1 MKQNKHPS
9 GLGLAL
15 PFLLTLSA
23 LTVVSFL
30 IPLRPTQSQMEKRNL
45 ASFPDFSWE
54 ALVSGEYF
62 DDITLWFSDTF
73 PGRESWLQLSS
84 SIESLHGYSEI
95 SFSGDLSLSQ
105 PMETIPQEVPQT
117 SLEPSEETI
126 PPISQEQPTQEAP
139 TEETEPGWGG
149 LDGGDDEN
157 LELGDGTLIQI
168 GDTVFNQA
176 GFSAVYSAQYASSV
190 SRLADRLADKG
201 IRVISA
207 PAPTAVGIL
216 VEPQYLEK
224 INCAD
229 QNATIQYIHS
239 LMSDNVITVDTF
251 DALIGHNDEYV
262 YFRTDHHWTALGAY
276 YVYAATCEAMG
287 ATPAQLSDFEVWEQG
302 EFEGSLYWRA
312 PRPKK
317 LRLDYVDAYVPQGD
331 ISVIAYGTGGNYK
344 NSQLLFD
351 TTQRAKNTKYL
362 TFLGTDYAMTEI
374 TNNSLPDGPTCI
386 LVKDSFGNAISPF
399 YTQNYHKIYAID
411 YRKFSTTLQ
420 WFAQTHDVDDI
431 IFSPYLIATQAIDG
445 NDRFATLCQ

>member
-15 PFLLTLSA
+15 PFLLTLAA

-105 PMETIPQEVPQT
+105 PMETIPQEAPQT
-117 SLEPSEETI
+117 SPEPSEETI